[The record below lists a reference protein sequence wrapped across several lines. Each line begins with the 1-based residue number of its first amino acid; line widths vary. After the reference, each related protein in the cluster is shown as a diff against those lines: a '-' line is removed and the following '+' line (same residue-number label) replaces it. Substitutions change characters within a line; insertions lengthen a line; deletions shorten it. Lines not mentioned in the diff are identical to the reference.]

1 MPSQE
6 PCQQFFVQVFHGGP
20 FTNCR
25 AILSPSI
32 VCIIKGAGRRSY
44 AARQV
49 DPAKGE
55 KGESFFGREYVSMM
69 SISSQFPYS
78 AIATTTAPPSI
89 SANSFR

>member
-6 PCQQFFVQVFHGGP
+6 TCQPFLVQAFHGGP

-44 AARQV
+44 AARQG
-49 DPAKGE
+49 DPAKEE
-55 KGESFFGREYVSMM
+55 KGESFFRREYV
-69 SISSQFPYS
+69 
-78 AIATTTAPPSI
+78 A
-89 SANSFR
+89 